1 VLTTWVIAAVSA
13 AYLGLLFA
21 IARYADRR
29 ADAGRSV
36 VSSSWVYALSLAVY
50 ATSWTYY
57 GSVGRAASTGVGFLP
72 IYLGPT
78 LTFALGWLVLRKI
91 IRVSRQRRITSL
103 ADFASARYGNSALL
117 GALVTIVAVVGVV
130 PYISLQLKAVSN
142 TFTILL
148 RYPELASSAQLGR
161 PPVVQDTALY
171 VALLLAVFAILFGT
185 RHLDASERHEG
196 MVAAVAFESIVKLV
210 AFLGV
215 GVFVTFGA
223 FGGFGDLFEKGAAD
237 PEIAALFTLAPQTGY
252 GAWMWLTV
260 LSMLAVLLLPRQWQ
274 VAVVEN
280 VDERHVARASWLF
293 PLYLLVINVF
303 VLPVAVAG
311 LLRFGPNTVDP
322 DTFVLALP
330 MAQGQQALAL
340 VVFIGGLSAS
350 TAMIIVETVA
360 LATMVSNSL
369 VLPVLL
375 RGGTRHRRAGQP
387 RGGTRYL
394 RVGAGPRGVGG
405 LALAVRRVTIVAV
418 VLLGYGYFRLA
429 GGASLVSLGL
439 VSFAAVAQFAPAIL
453 GGLYW
458 REGSRAGALAG
469 LAGGFSV
476 WAYTLLVPSLA
487 RAGWLPTSLIED
499 GPLGITLLRP
509 ESLFGLSGLDP
520 ISHAMVW
527 SMLVNV
533 GAYVTV
539 SLRTRRTPAEYAQ
552 AATFIDALRQPAH
565 AAGTRLWRG
574 SARVADLRELL
585 DRYLGTDGAR
595 EAMGRYL
602 GGRGPVPVPNDDQLA
617 ADEQTAADDPV
628 RLPKRE
634 QTSVD
639 LDRLPKDD
647 QHAADDLVRVPKDD
661 QLAADDLVHHV
672 ERVLAGAVGTASA
685 RVLVAS
691 VVHEEPLGVDEVIQ
705 ILDEASQVRAYS
717 RELERKS
724 AELEA
729 ATAELR
735 AANDRLRELDR
746 MKDDFVSTVTH
757 ELRTP
762 LTSIRAFS
770 EILLDNPD
778 LEAPERGR
786 YLEIVV
792 AETARLT
799 RLINQ
804 VLDLAKIESGT
815 AEWHIGEVD
824 LAEIVRDAAAEG
836 TQLFTG
842 KGAEL
847 RLRVPATGPAVA
859 ADPDRVMQVLLNLL
873 ANAATFSDARHGRA
887 VVQVRVTGGVAR
899 VDVHDNGPGVAA
911 DQQQVIFERF
921 RQGSRAT
928 GDRATGGTSDSG
940 RSGGGTAHSGGAG
953 GRAVGGRAAGT
964 GLGLPISREIIER
977 MGGRL
982 WVTSAPGEGAT
993 FSFTLPLAGHS
1004 PAGTHYQAPGES
1016 GAEG

>member
-1 VLTTWVIAAVSA
+1 
-13 AYLGLLFA
+13 
-21 IARYADRR
+21 
-29 ADAGRSV
+29 
-36 VSSSWVYALSLAVY
+36 
-50 ATSWTYY
+50 
-57 GSVGRAASTGVGFLP
+57 
-72 IYLGPT
+72 
-78 LTFALGWLVLRKI
+78 
-91 IRVSRQRRITSL
+91 
-103 ADFASARYGNSALL
+103 
-117 GALVTIVAVVGVV
+117 
-130 PYISLQLKAVSN
+130 
-142 TFTILL
+142 
-148 RYPELASSAQLGR
+148 
-161 PPVVQDTALY
+161 
-171 VALLLAVFAILFGT
+171 
-185 RHLDASERHEG
+185 
-196 MVAAVAFESIVKLV
+196 
-210 AFLGV
+210 
-215 GVFVTFGA
+215 
-223 FGGFGDLFEKGAAD
+223 
-237 PEIAALFTLAPQTGY
+237 
-252 GAWMWLTV
+252 
-260 LSMLAVLLLPRQWQ
+260 
-274 VAVVEN
+274 
-280 VDERHVARASWLF
+280 
-293 PLYLLVINVF
+293 
-303 VLPVAVAG
+303 
-311 LLRFGPNTVDP
+311 
-322 DTFVLALP
+322 
-330 MAQGQQALAL
+330 
-340 VVFIGGLSAS
+340 
-350 TAMIIVETVA
+350 
-360 LATMVSNSL
+360 
-369 VLPVLL
+369 
-375 RGGTRHRRAGQP
+375 
-387 RGGTRYL
+387 
-394 RVGAGPRGVGG
+394 
-405 LALAVRRVTIVAV
+405 
-418 VLLGYGYFRLA
+418 
-429 GGASLVSLGL
+429 

-458 REGSRAGALAG
+458 REGSRAGALVG
-469 LAGGFSV
+469 LVGGFAM

-487 RAGWLPTSLIED
+487 RAGWLPTSLLDD
-499 GPLGITLLRP
+499 GPWGIGLLRP

-533 GAYVTV
+533 GGYVAV

-565 AAGTRLWRG
+565 AAGARLWRG
-574 SARVADLRELL
+574 SARVADLRGLL
-585 DRYLGTDGAR
+585 ERYLGTDDAR
-595 EAMGRYL
+595 EAMDRYL
-602 GGRGPVPVPNDDQLA
+602 NDRGLA
-617 ADEQTAADDPV
+617 RLPDDEQT
-628 RLPKRE
+628 
-634 QTSVD
+634 
-639 LDRLPKDD
+639 
-647 QHAADDLVRVPKDD
+647 
-661 QLAADDLVHHV
+661 DDLVHHV

-778 LEAPERGR
+778 LQAAERQR

-824 LAEIVRDAAAEG
+824 LAAIVRDAAAEG
-836 TQLFTG
+836 AQLFTG

-847 RLRVPATGPAVA
+847 QLLVPATVPAVA
-859 ADPDRVMQVLLNLL
+859 ADPDRVTQVLLNLL
-873 ANAATFSDARHGRA
+873 GNAAKFSDAQHGRA
-887 VVQVRVTGGVAR
+887 LVEVRVTDGVAR

-921 RQGSRAT
+921 GQGSRA
-928 GDRATGGTSDSG
+928 
-940 RSGGGTAHSGGAG
+940 SGGRPT
-953 GRAVGGRAAGT
+953 GT

-982 WVTSAPGEGAT
+982 WVSSAPGEGAT

-1004 PAGTHYQAPGES
+1004 PAGTHHQTGES
-1016 GAEG
+1016 GAGS